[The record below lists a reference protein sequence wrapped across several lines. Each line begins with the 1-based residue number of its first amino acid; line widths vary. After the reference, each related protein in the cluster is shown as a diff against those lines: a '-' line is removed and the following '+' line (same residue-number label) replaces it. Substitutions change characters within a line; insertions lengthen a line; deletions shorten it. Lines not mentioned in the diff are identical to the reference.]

1 MSSLLK
7 IFASVLCI
15 TLNLAAYGNDPLRSA
30 VSAKEAGMGVVC
42 LTESSFWGSF
52 RNQALLSENR
62 NFSAGLNYENRFSL
76 KELGT
81 RTVALKIPSG
91 KTSFGII
98 WSDFGYSVFRRNF
111 TGVSCG
117 LKLSEKV
124 SGGIQIDYLT
134 DRGADDYAVHHTV
147 TYETGFIVKP
157 SEKTAIGIHI
167 INAVPGS
174 LRKRFLP
181 SMLTIGAGTKLSD
194 VLYAGAEADMSSASG
209 LTLRTGFEY
218 STAKNLWLR
227 GGYSS
232 ENNAFC
238 FGIGYLTKIVQTDL
252 SFVTHE
258 KLGVTTSVS
267 MVFKIR

>member
-7 IFASVLCI
+7 ISASVLFI
-15 TLNLAAYGNDPLRSA
+15 TLNLSAFGNDPFRSSY
-30 VSAKEAGMGVVC
+30 SAKESGMGVVC
-42 LTESSFWGSF
+42 LTEGGFWGSF
-52 RNQALLSENR
+52 RNQALLSENS
-62 NFSAGLNYENRFSL
+62 NISAGINYENRFSL

-81 RTVALKIPSG
+81 RTVAIKIPSG
-91 KTSFGII
+91 KTSLGVI
-98 WSDFGYSVFRRNF
+98 WSDFGYSGYRRDF

-134 DRGADDYAVHHTV
+134 DRGAGDYAAHHSV
-147 TYETGFIVKP
+147 TYETGFVVKP
-157 SEKTAIGIHI
+157 DGKTAIGIQI

-174 LRKRFLP
+174 LRKRPLP
-181 SMLTIGAGTKLSD
+181 SKLIIGAGTKLNE
-194 VLYAGAEADMSSASG
+194 VIYAGAEAEMSSASG

-232 ENNAFC
+232 ENNSFR

-252 SFVTHE
+252 AFVTHE
-258 KLGVTTSVS
+258 KLGVSTSVS
-267 MVFKIR
+267 IVFKIK